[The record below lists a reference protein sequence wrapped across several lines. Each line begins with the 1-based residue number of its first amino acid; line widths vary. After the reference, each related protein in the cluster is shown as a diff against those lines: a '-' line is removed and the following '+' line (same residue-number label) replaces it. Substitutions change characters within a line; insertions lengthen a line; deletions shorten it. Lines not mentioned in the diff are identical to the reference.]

1 MDGFF
6 VQLVTNLNP
15 FMDDGGVLDND
26 KWNMTQKALF

>member
-1 MDGFF
+1 MQWMDS
-6 VQLVTNLNP
+6 LNP